1 MGISKGH
8 TFTDG
13 ETVTAAKLNN
23 LVDNATITSGTVTE
37 AMIVNGAVTAD
48 KLGTNAVT
56 GASIA
61 ANTINVSSLSNA
73 TGGGPGTL
81 VQSGAG
87 GVFEEF
93 TPGTSG
99 TFLKSAGTDAALEW
113 GRVDSDGV
121 ADTMISGHTVL
132 SSPGADDEVLVKEKS
147 GINKR
152 AEIQNL
158 FKVVSGLTA
167 MPSTDVVS
175 TDEFL
180 IIDGGFPRK
189 ITKSELASALSL
201 SVSPAEFYHIDTSNM
216 FGSGNDVKNGCS
228 TAPFILRGFSSD
240 VTQRPATSINTEHI
254 VPAQNGPYTTGVQMP
269 FNGEVVKI
277 VTIMEDG
284 GGVGG
289 TFSVVNVNS
298 AGTYASNTALVSATI
313 PTTDGFNVTTY
324 TSGNSFSAGDYLS
337 YWAKCG
343 DDGGDGGTNLHTL
356 IVFKFTL

>member
-23 LVDNATITSGTVTE
+23 LVDNATITSDTISE
-37 AMIVNGAVTAD
+37 AMIKNGAVTSD

-152 AEIQNL
+152 SEIQNL

-189 ITKSELASALSL
+189 ITKANLESALGGGQLPL
-201 SVSPAEFYHIDTSNM
+201 SGSNYYTSTGDTLYDILDDSSNLATFAHGLSSTPRLIRMVLVCITDDTSGFGFSVGDEIDMANVYYWDGDNYQVAAATVTADSTNIKAQFQISITNNGLALVMMQKTTVSPRSAGAFYY
-216 FGSGNDVKNGCS
+216 F
-228 TAPFILRGFSSD
+228 SD
-240 VTQRPATSINTEHI
+240 V
-254 VPAQNGPYTTGVQMP
+254 
-269 FNGEVVKI
+269 
-277 VTIMEDG
+277 
-284 GGVGG
+284 
-289 TFSVVNVNS
+289 
-298 AGTYASNTALVSATI
+298 AGSTNRFKLKVYA
-313 PTTDGFNVTTY
+313 
-324 TSGNSFSAGDYLS
+324 
-337 YWAKCG
+337 WE
-343 DDGGDGGTNLHTL
+343 
-356 IVFKFTL
+356 